1 MSNKSLILT
10 GKRKRA
16 AVSYA
21 EPDDDLELQ
30 GDEDQ
35 NHLLAPADLTE
46 SDADDDDDD
55 DDDDETFGAR
65 RKVSPTINTLVRLF
79 FTDTVTENHQ
89 ESSTEEES

>member
-30 GDEDQ
+30 SDEDQ

-46 SDADDDDDD
+46 SDADDD